1 MTPAFRRQGDRPWL
15 VNDPARADTDALVKS
30 AEFVGWALGGLER
43 EIAQTR
49 ERLAALNAQAVQLR
63 ARFGKR
69 ASSREPAAAA
79 SAPPN
84 RRKRRRSMSAAAR
97 QRISD
102 AMKKRWAERRKA
114 KD

>member
-1 MTPAFRRQGDRPWL
+1 MARKRP
-15 VNDPARADTDALVKS
+15 RTSGHDALVRS

-43 EIAQTR
+43 EI
-49 ERLAALNAQAVQLR
+49 VQLR
-63 ARFGKR
+63 ARFATR
-69 ASSREPAAAA
+69 PSSSEAAAA

-102 AMKKRWAERRKA
+102 AMRKRWAERRKGR
-114 KD
+114 K

>member
-1 MTPAFRRQGDRPWL
+1 MARKRPRRSGP
-15 VNDPARADTDALVKS
+15 DALVKS

-69 ASSREPAAAA
+69 ASSPEPAAAA
-79 SAPPN
+79 PAPS
-84 RRKRRRSMSAAAR
+84 RRKRRRNMSAAAR
-97 QRISD
+97 QRISA

-114 KD
+114 KG